1 MIPEAAMRSGPLLS
15 VALFAVVPFLLPAK
29 NQAQANASAATAQQE
44 TTQDL
49 SARLNPDQKQEF
61 DEGAKAYGQHHYADS
76 MAMHKAL
83 LKDFPG
89 DPILLKFLSEDQLE
103 SGDAASA
110 MATLKPIAQADQ
122 DDWQAAAL
130 LTRACA
136 EAGDKPCRD
145 AEIARMLDLRARGL
159 TPPRFQQYAVENVK
173 VGDKNLPINT
183 SLVPW
188 GNYKIYAMA
197 KLTDSTRKLLLSITL
212 ESNDFD
218 QPGFAKEHPEDAAKG
233 ERRFSIDTYTETGTD
248 SAGNRIQ
255 TQGLY
260 KFIDGQPS
268 YETIRGEFLK
278 IAGGQG
284 APIAGRTNL
293 KVP

>member
-1 MIPEAAMRSGPLLS
+1 MKPSSFVTAAS
-15 VALFAVVPFLLPAK
+15 AVVLTLFYPVPSHP
-29 NQAQANASAATAQQE
+29 QASAVTATAKHE

-49 SARLNPDQKQEF
+49 IAKLNPHQKQQF
-61 DEGAKAYGQHHYADS
+61 DDAWKAYEQNQYAQS
-76 MAMHKAL
+76 LAMHQAL

-89 DPILLKFLSEDQLE
+89 DPILLKYASEDTLQ

-110 MATLKPIAQADQ
+110 MATLKPLAQADP
-122 DDWQAAAL
+122 DYWQAASL
-130 LTRACA
+130 LARACA
-136 EAGDKPCRD
+136 ETGDKACRD
-145 AEIARMLDLRARGL
+145 AQIAHMLELHDRGV
-159 TPPRFQQYAVENVK
+159 TPPRFQQYAVESVK
-173 VGDKNLPINT
+173 VGDKNLLINT

-197 KLTDSTRKLLLSITL
+197 KLTDSTGKLLLSITL

-218 QPGFAKEHPEDAAKG
+218 QPGFAKDHPEEAAKG
-233 ERRFSIDTYTETGTD
+233 MRRFSIDTYTETGSD
-248 SAGNRIQ
+248 SAGNRTQ

-260 KFIDGQPS
+260 KFIDGQPP
-268 YETIRGEFLK
+268 YETIRTEFLK